1 MHMSILKRMFY
12 SFLANLFGFIGLM
25 LFLLSIVLFTIWFPL
40 GILPLI
46 ISFLFICEGGKFAGL
61 IEEEESRVY
70 REKLERLH
78 PKRYSD

>member
-1 MHMSILKRMFY
+1 MFY

-46 ISFLFICEGGKFAGL
+46 ISFLL
-61 IEEEESRVY
+61 IHIAVESNDLAKEEEAKIYKR
-70 REKLERLH
+70 KLERLY
-78 PKRYSD
+78 PERYSD